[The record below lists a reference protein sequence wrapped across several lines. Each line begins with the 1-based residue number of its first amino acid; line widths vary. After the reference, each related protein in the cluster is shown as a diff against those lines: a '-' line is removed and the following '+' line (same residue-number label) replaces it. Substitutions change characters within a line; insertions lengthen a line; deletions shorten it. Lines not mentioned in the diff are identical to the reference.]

1 MKCIFIVQGE
11 GRGHLTQCIALEN
24 ILRSHG
30 HEVVKVL
37 VGKSFS
43 RQIPDF
49 FRRNI
54 HAPIERFES
63 PNFLPTPANKRNTL
77 TRSVAYNMFRIPAY
91 LRSIRF
97 LKKSITESGADVVIN
112 FYELL
117 TGMAYALYSINT
129 PQICIGH
136 QYLFLHKDFPLP
148 EKNRSEIRLL
158 NLFSRLTCIGACQK
172 LALSFKA
179 MDDDTASNIRVVPP
193 LLRKEVFALHPTKG
207 DYIHGYMLNSG
218 FAENVMAW
226 HRQCPD
232 VPLCFFWDRR
242 GEKEVKQVDATLSF
256 HPLDDKTFLEKM
268 AGCLAYASTAG
279 FESICEAMYLG
290 KPILMVPAH
299 IEQDC
304 NALDATSNGAG
315 IISEDFNLD
324 KLLAFARTY
333 EPDVRFHAW
342 VDSAPQAILHALRPD
357 VLERYVSKMRAA
369 GEF

>member
-11 GRGHLTQCIALEN
+11 GRGHLTQCIALEH

-37 VGKSFS
+37 VGKSS
-43 RQIPDF
+43 ARQIPDF
-49 FRRNI
+49 FRRHI
-54 HAPIERFES
+54 QAPIARFES
-63 PNFLPTPANKRNTL
+63 PNFLPTPANKRNAL

-97 LKKSITESGADVVIN
+97 LKNAIAESGADVVIN

-117 TGMAYALYSINT
+117 TGMAYALYSIPT

-172 LALSFKA
+172 LALSFRA
-179 MDDDTASNIRVVPP
+179 MEDDTVHNIRVVPP
-193 LLRKEVFALHPTKG
+193 LLRREVFALRPTRG
-207 DYIHGYMLNSG
+207 NYIHGYMLNSG
-218 FAENVMAW
+218 FAESVLEW
-226 HRQCPD
+226 HKRRPD
-232 VPLCFFWDRR
+232 VALRFFWDRR

-256 HPLDDKTFLEKM
+256 HPLDDKTFLEQM
-268 AGCLAYASTAG
+268 EGCLAYASTAG

-304 NALDATSNGAG
+304 NAIDAASNGAG

-324 KLLAFARTY
+324 KLLDFARTY
-333 EPDVRFHAW
+333 EPDARFHAW
-342 VDSAPQAILHALRPD
+342 VDGAPQAILHALRPD
-357 VLERYVSKMRAA
+357 VLARYVSMTQNA

>member
-24 ILRSHG
+24 ILRSNG

-49 FRRNI
+49 FRRHI

-97 LKKSITESGADVVIN
+97 LKKTITESGADVVIN

-179 MDDDTASNIRVVPP
+179 MDDDTTSNIRVVPP
-193 LLRKEVFALHPTKG
+193 LLRKEVFAL
-207 DYIHGYMLNSG
+207 
-218 FAENVMAW
+218 
-226 HRQCPD
+226 
-232 VPLCFFWDRR
+232 
-242 GEKEVKQVDATLSF
+242 
-256 HPLDDKTFLEKM
+256 
-268 AGCLAYASTAG
+268 
-279 FESICEAMYLG
+279 
-290 KPILMVPAH
+290 
-299 IEQDC
+299 
-304 NALDATSNGAG
+304 
-315 IISEDFNLD
+315 
-324 KLLAFARTY
+324 
-333 EPDVRFHAW
+333 
-342 VDSAPQAILHALRPD
+342 RP
-357 VLERYVSKMRAA
+357 KI
-369 GEF
+369 